1 MNSRWLTFGFAISLA
16 FNCAFL
22 GAVGYRLWLR
32 HQKLTLQEK
41 NIHKNQKEKGFE
53 NLFLRSEQREDL
65 RRLRK
70 QLQPR
75 ILEIRNRLKEE
86 RKILGDL
93 LITDSIDTTMLLKQ
107 LEKVSRLQT
116 DIEKEIIRELLY
128 EREVL
133 DPEQRKHFLRI
144 VVKRMQGDHY
154 ALSPDHRQI
163 MEKWKQRE
171 IKNRKRRNE
180 E

>member
-1 MNSRWLTFGFAISLA
+1 MNSRWLTFGFAISVA

-41 NIHKNQKEKGFE
+41 NIHKGPKEKGFE
-53 NLFLRSEQREDL
+53 SLFLRSEQREDL

-86 RKILGDL
+86 REILGEL
-93 LITDSIDTTMLLKQ
+93 LISDTIDTTMLQKQ
-107 LEKVSRLQT
+107 LEKVGRLQT
-116 DIEKEIIRELLY
+116 EIEKEVIRELFY
-128 EREVL
+128 EREIL

-144 VVKRMQGDHY
+144 IVKRMQGDRHSI
-154 ALSPDHRQI
+154 SPDHQYI

-171 IKNRKRRNE
+171 IKNRRRRNE